1 MKALSLSMM
10 ILAGA
15 VLHAA
20 DSVGKRPYELDWA
33 GRMAD
38 AHPAIVDFERDEP
51 WVVETSDAI
60 ASFSRSREQQIWG
73 DYVGKLTYRRDG
85 AMPVVTLRPPAPL
98 ALPEAFDMVGCWI
111 YGNNWAW
118 VTEGDTPQVA
128 IALLFAL
135 PDGTEHA
142 MNLTRV
148 NWREWFLPIRRLDTT
163 QQQLL
168 NQPGTR
174 FAGFQITNGRN
185 RQDRT
190 LFFDSLSFF
199 TDEQPPLTFKPRPKR
214 NLRPFPGQSHAA
226 NTGPG
231 TLPFPTRE
239 ETILP
244 DSAKPGAK
252 NSVSAETDRSFVL
265 RYQGPDGLLAYRYTP
280 YSGSPQVLTA
290 QWQNNAPI
298 SILSGGGAQFPDAA
312 TPYWAPPEGGEVIS
326 CTIEGDAVVSQWRL
340 RRGQDSIDVRYDLR
354 IMGKTLVI
362 DTIAPGGKVGAVSFG
377 VSEGLNASR
386 AIEIPYYDYANGR
399 PAVLVFTSGDDTLFF
414 SAHLDWYRSNG
425 SRPWGAS
432 KATANGTTAAANGG
446 VLYVPRTDG
455 QRNDCFERFFITVGP
470 EFAEHLPNIPN
481 PPSPHKHIT
490 GTHAW
495 RAHGAG
501 NRDNDKK
508 YWHNIWRHGMRQVL
522 VTDHE
527 TCWRDGGES
536 FTFRTKAAPG
546 KGGDAGMADYSRY
559 MQDTLG
565 FVYGPYNNF
574 TDFAPVNEYWRVDL
588 ISRTADNQLQS
599 AWARC
604 YAPKPQYAVEYC
616 AELSPINQQKYRF
629 STAYCD
635 VHTSVTPWGR
645 TDYDH
650 RVPGAGTFA
659 ATFYAF
665 GEIMLI
671 QKATWEGPV
680 YSEGPHHCFYSGLT
694 DGNYA
699 QDRNYYLPERPWL
712 VDFDLLKMH
721 PLECNFGMGN
731 MEMFYGRNVPLGGT
745 SAELDASVDRFL
757 AATVAFGHPSFLVST
772 GGMRR
777 TLRGYFLLQ
786 QLHSRYTQAN
796 IAAIRYADG
805 DGRLW
810 NSSQAIANRAYERSQ
825 LIVDYQDGTH
835 VVVNGHRQDDLNV
848 TVAGKTIVLPPNG
861 FAGWTDDG
869 LVNVSSANQN
879 GLRAD
884 YADSPAYLYVDG
896 RDQAFQR
903 FPKAAGMG
911 AGICRRDDVNH
922 WEVILFQQADCGFAV
937 SAVSAEALDFAG
949 KSLGSA
955 TLRRARGLTYVIPVA
970 GAFSYR
976 LREGK
981 AEAAPE
987 LRCDRDVVVPGETV
1001 TVFSPDGKAHDRL
1014 IPKDAQ
1020 AGQRLWFDIGGA
1032 WIDFS
1037 VQELTRCEG
1046 TITDTTLTL
1055 RLLPTKQRPADLLCQ
1070 FGTQQQRV
1078 PGKPGEWAKVA
1089 FALPPDGT
1097 PGMRL
1102 ISATISD
1109 EQSSQR
1115 WQSGLISTFAPERL
1129 AVDLLENWR
1138 STLRQ
1143 RQAPETADLGGS
1155 GARVERQKVMSCGD
1169 VSHNG
1174 IFMHPPW
1181 KGQVGAVGANYDLEL
1196 PRTDD
1201 AWFFRALVGKRD
1213 GSHLG
1218 DGILFQVAVRNAAG
1232 EERLLAEHTVAEH
1245 RWELLSADLTAYAGQ
1260 KITLVLIS
1268 DVGPNDDSSGDWAC
1282 WADLRIESSR
1292 QVVSYE
1298 LDPLPERYAQEAPK
1312 TDLVIGPELLA
1323 TAIRGWLCY
1332 EGQGFDSREQSYPST
1347 GVLNGVDIGLLSA
1360 ASGSESNNTWSDE
1373 QRTPIPANAL
1383 RSIGTHNVFTLHNPQ
1398 HDYFKIRRFRLLLE
1412 LADGS
1417 TVSSYTSTA
1426 VFTQPIGWPHAEG
1439 ILVDFSKNI
1448 VVPIAFTP
1456 LAKD

>member
-1 MKALSLSMM
+1 MKALSLSML
-10 ILAGA
+10 ILAGS
-15 VLHAA
+15 VLYAA
-20 DSVGKRPYELDWA
+20 DTVGKRPYELDWA
-33 GRMAD
+33 GRFQD
-38 AHPAIVDFERDEP
+38 AYPALVDFENDEP
-51 WVVETSDAI
+51 WIVETSDAV

-85 AMPVVTLRPPAPL
+85 ATPVVTLRPPAPL
-98 ALPEAFDMVGCWI
+98 ALPASFDMVGCWI

-118 VTEGDTPQVA
+118 VSESHTPQVS
-128 IALLFAL
+128 IALLFLL
-135 PDGTEHA
+135 PDGTELA
-142 MNLTRV
+142 FNLTRV
-148 NWREWFLPIRRLDTT
+148 NWREWFLPIRRLDDA
-163 QQQLL
+163 QQRLL
-168 NQPGTR
+168 NQPNTR

-185 RQDRT
+185 RQDRM
-190 LFFDSLSFF
+190 LFFDNLSFF

-214 NLRPFPGQSHAA
+214 NLQPFPGQSHAA

-252 NSVSAETDRSFVL
+252 NSVSAENDRSFVL
-265 RYQGPDGLLAYRYTP
+265 RYQGPDGVLSYRYMP
-280 YSGSPQVLTA
+280 HSGNQQLFTA
-290 QWQNNAPI
+290 QWQNNAPLC
-298 SILSGGGAQFPDAA
+298 ILNGGGVLFPDAA
-312 TPYWAPPEGGEVIS
+312 APHGAAPESSELIS
-326 CTIEGDAVVSQWRL
+326 CAIEGDAVVSQWRL
-340 RRGQDSIDVRYDLR
+340 RRGQDSIDVRYELR

-362 DTIAPGGKVGAVSFG
+362 DTLAPGGKVGAVNFG
-377 VSEGLNASR
+377 SCEGLDDPR
-386 AIEIPYYDYANGR
+386 AIEIPYYSYANGR
-399 PAVLVFTSGDDTLFF
+399 PAVLVFNNSGDTLFL

-425 SRPWGAS
+425 SLPWGAGKVNADKLS
-432 KATANGTTAAANGG
+432 ANGG
-446 VLYVPRTDG
+446 VLYIPRTDG
-455 QRNDCFERFFITVGP
+455 RRNDCFERFFVTVGP

-481 PPSPHKHIT
+481 PPSPHKQIT

-522 VTDHE
+522 ITDHE
-527 TCWRDGGES
+527 TCWRDSGES

-588 ISRTADNQLQS
+588 ISRTADNQLQG

-635 VHTSVTPWGR
+635 VHTSVTPWSR

-659 ATFYAF
+659 ATYYAF

-671 QKATWEGPV
+671 QKAAWGGPV

-731 MEMFYGRNVPLGGT
+731 MEMFYGKNTPLGNT
-745 SAELDASVDRFL
+745 SAELDASVDRFI
-757 AATVAFGHPSFLVST
+757 AATVAFGHPSFLVSV

-796 IAAIRYADG
+796 IAAIRYADAE
-805 DGRLW
+805 GRLW
-810 NSSQAIANRAYERSQ
+810 NTSQAIANRAYERSQ
-825 LIVDYQDGTH
+825 LVLDYEDGTH
-835 VVVNGHRQDDLNV
+835 VVVNGHRQDDLIL
-848 TVAGKTIVLPPNG
+848 TLDGKTITLPPNG
-861 FAGWTDDG
+861 FTGWTDDG
-869 LVNVSSANQN
+869 SVQVISANRN

-884 YADSPAYLYVDG
+884 YAASPAYLYVDG
-896 RDQAFQR
+896 RDLAFQR

-911 AGICRRDDVNH
+911 AGICRSDDAEH
-922 WEVILFQQADCGFAV
+922 WEVILYEQADCGFAIN
-937 SAVSAEALDFAG
+937 AISAEALDFAG
-949 KSLGSA
+949 KSLGPA
-955 TLRRARGLTYVIPVA
+955 TLRRARGLTYVVPVP

-976 LREGK
+976 LRKGK
-981 AEAAPE
+981 IEAAPE
-987 LRCDRDVVVPGETV
+987 LRCDRDAVVPGETV
-1001 TVFSPDGKAHDRL
+1001 TIHSPDGKTHERL
-1014 IPKDAQ
+1014 IAQDAK
-1020 AGQRLWFDIGGA
+1020 AGERLWFEIDGA
-1032 WIDFS
+1032 WIDFN
-1037 VQELTRCEG
+1037 VQDLTRCVAS
-1046 TITDTTLTL
+1046 ISDTTLTL

-1070 FGTQQQRV
+1070 FGNQQQRV
-1078 PGKPGEWAKVA
+1078 SVKPGQWSETT
-1089 FALPPDGT
+1089 FALPRDGM
-1097 PGMRL
+1097 PAMCL

-1115 WQSGLISTFAPERL
+1115 WQSGLNCSFAPERL
-1129 AVDLLENWR
+1129 DVDFLENWR
-1138 STLRQ
+1138 FSMRP
-1143 RQAPETADLGGS
+1143 RQAPETDNPGIS
-1155 GARVERQKVMSCGD
+1155 GAHVGRMKAMSCGD
-1169 VSHNG
+1169 VSHDG
-1174 IFMHPPW
+1174 LFMHPPW
-1181 KGQVGAVGANYDLEL
+1181 KGMVGAVCANYELEL
-1196 PRTDD
+1196 PRMDD

-1213 GSHLG
+1213 GSYLG
-1218 DGILFQVAVRNAAG
+1218 DGILFQVAVRDAAD
-1232 EERLLAEHTVAEH
+1232 EERLLAEHTVTEH
-1245 RWELLSADLTAYAGQ
+1245 RWDLISADLSAYAGQ

-1282 WADLRIESSR
+1282 WADMRIESSR
-1292 QVVSYE
+1292 QMVSYE
-1298 LDPLPERYAQEAPK
+1298 LDPVAERYTQEAPK
-1312 TDLVIGPELLA
+1312 EGQVAGPEVLA
-1323 TAIRGWLCY
+1323 GAARGWLCY
-1332 EGQGFDSREQSYPST
+1332 EGQGFDSSAGSYPST
-1347 GVLNGVDIGLLSA
+1347 GVLNGIDIGLLSRA
-1360 ASGSESNNTWSDE
+1360 GGSETANIWSEE
-1373 QRTPIPANAL
+1373 QCVPIPAEAL
-1383 RSIGTHNVFTLHNPQ
+1383 RSIGTHNVFRLRNPER
-1398 HDYFKIRRFRLLLE
+1398 DYFKLRRFRLLLE
-1412 LADGS
+1412 FADGS
-1417 TVSSYTSTA
+1417 MVSSYTSTA
-1426 VFTQPIGWPHAEG
+1426 VFTQPPGWAHAEG
-1439 ILVDFSKNI
+1439 ILVSFSDTI
-1448 VVPIAFTP
+1448 VVPITFVP
-1456 LAKD
+1456 LDE